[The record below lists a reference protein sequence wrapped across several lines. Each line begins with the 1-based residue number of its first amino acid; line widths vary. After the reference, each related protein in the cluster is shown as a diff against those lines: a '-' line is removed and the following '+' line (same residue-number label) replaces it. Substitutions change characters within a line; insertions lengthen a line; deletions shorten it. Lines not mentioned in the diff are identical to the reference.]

1 MPTQI
6 CRMRYTWPAAC
17 VCALALACSR
27 GPELEPA
34 ETANTTPR
42 DAAYTTTQ
50 NVVVAAKG
58 DTWPGDAEVREHVTP
73 VMLEIENR
81 GDQPLR
87 VRYSNISL
95 VSADGQKFS
104 ALPPFD
110 VRGSVEKTVD
120 RLVPRFGYEGVAVA
134 PYLGY
139 VYEGLEV
146 EPPSSYMD
154 LQYYD
159 HLYDNWKVEIP
170 LPTKHMQEIALPEA
184 LVRPQGQLS
193 GYVYFERV
201 PASKEQVTLT
211 FDLVNADTGET
222 FGTARIPFV
231 VDD

>member
-1 MPTQI
+1 MLTEI
-6 CRMRYTWPAAC
+6 YRIRYTWPTASA
-17 VCALALACSR
+17 CALALACSR

-34 ETANTTPR
+34 ETASTVPVDT
-42 DAAYTTTQ
+42 AMATAE

-58 DTWPGDAEVREHVTP
+58 DVWSGDSEVREHVTP

-95 VSADGQKFS
+95 ESADGERFS

-120 RLVPRFGYEGVAVA
+120 RLIPRFGYEGVAVA
-134 PYLGY
+134 PYLGN

-170 LPTKHMQEIALPEA
+170 LPTKHMQEVALPEA
-184 LVRPQGQLS
+184 LIRPQGQLS

-201 PASKEQVTLT
+201 PESKEQVTLT
-211 FDLVNADTGET
+211 FDLVNADTGAT